1 MKTKLLYILLFF
13 LVFNLKAQNDHKTL
27 VVIND
32 EKISVS
38 DFKRVYEKNLD
49 AIDTN
54 ESKDVSKNLDL
65 FINYKLKVA
74 EAYDLKL
81 DTLPSYINEIENY
94 KNQLSAP
101 YLKDTS
107 FIAPLLKDIYFRT
120 KNRIKVKHILLRL
133 PVTATPKDT
142 LATYNKILA
151 LRDTILKGKSFEEVA
166 VAYSEDLSAQDDKE
180 TGRIGNKGNLGF
192 FDAFKMV
199 APFEDA
205 AYQTKVGEISLPFR
219 TNFGYHILKVD
230 AIKPSKGEVEAAHI
244 LIRDTTNVGKR
255 KIDTIYNLLVNKEP
269 FSNLVSKY
277 SEDPGSKV
285 NGGSLGKFSEGR
297 MVKAF
302 NDQVFNLQNEG
313 DFSKPFK
320 TRFGWH
326 IVKLTKKYPIR
337 TFEEMESELR
347 NKVKRSAR
355 MLLSEK
361 AVLDKL
367 KKMYVITE
375 SESAKK
381 ILNKKNIR
389 DLKRDS
395 LQQTLFTIQNKEVL
409 QYLFVDYIKNRR
421 HKPIFVLYE
430 EFLNKEI
437 LNYYKENL
445 ALSEPD
451 YANTLKEYQDGLL
464 LFELMQQKIWNKSAE
479 DNNGLEK
486 YYNDNKKKY
495 LHKEL
500 DEIKGK
506 VMNDY
511 QEFLEQEWVAELRKK
526 NVVQIQKRQLKKL
539 IKNYQNNK

>member
-1 MKTKLLYILLFF
+1 MKTKLLYIFLFF

-27 VVIND
+27 VVING

-49 AIDTN
+49 AIETN

-81 DTLPSYINEIENY
+81 DTLPSYINEIENH

-409 QYLFVDYIKNRR
+409 QYLFVDYNKNRR

-539 IKNYQNNK
+539 IKYYQNNK